1 MNKFRVFRVT
11 DLCKNARRFRVNQ
24 KRAITLGLASIDIR
38 EPSGINQ
45 HFEIHR
51 AQFSAHII
59 KTRKVKLSVIEA
71 SDIVFLS
78 ILPQKRGAESPA
90 RAEDYNF
97 HLFRAPM
104 PDPSFGK
111 SKT

>member
-1 MNKFRVFRVT
+1 
-11 DLCKNARRFRVNQ
+11 
-24 KRAITLGLASIDIR
+24 
-38 EPSGINQ
+38 
-45 HFEIHR
+45 
-51 AQFSAHII
+51 
-59 KTRKVKLSVIEA
+59 VIEA